1 MVQLRSY
8 FVCDIAIAFELVV
21 YPFCVI
27 ASAFLSKRCRSY
39 RSKDC
44 FCKHNTTLRL
54 TIILII
60 GFRVHKIV
68 KQDNACAIC
77 LEPLNNADNSIN
89 SSGDSALGLL
99 RCGHIFHF
107 ECIWRWLR
115 AHFNCPVCRTQAKL
129 TVDDIKAITIA
140 AFEKAVRS
148 KTLPSRYKKKS
159 RNKKIK
165 GSGSKES
172 MSISLSGAETDSSSP
187 SGSPIRNN
195 FVSDSRSSNSSVSS
209 LNFIIL
215 EDGNIGESDE
225 SLHIVSPT
233 IRPKFRP
240 NVRNHKFKRKSTPD
254 LPTLSLTSL
263 ASIPEGEGTEVD
275 LSANRS
281 ATLPSFSRPVVM
293 GKFTSQHDLGGR
305 SNEGDT
311 SKQNVHLV
319 GVDKGADVFQNGDVT
334 IKKNSAKT
342 EENKTNDKGNDFQSI
357 EPELSVESNCDR
369 RNHLANYTPTIQQLQ
384 KLPRVSQSSLWSS
397 QQSEFSDGVISMLN
411 LVQEEQQ
418 ADTMREAIEEEIK
431 KTTSSFNPEENPWVT
446 MCSPAR
452 DMVESTEEKIEIPQS
467 IHSNWI
473 LKDTP

>member
-1 MVQLRSY
+1 MHFCQSAVA
-8 FVCDIAIAFELVV
+8 VTELKIV
-21 YPFCVI
+21 
-27 ASAFLSKRCRSY
+27 SA
-39 RSKDC
+39 
-44 FCKHNTTLRL
+44 NTTLISI
-54 TIILII
+54 TIILTIP
-60 GFRVHKIV
+60 FRVHKIV

-165 GSGSKES
+165 ASGSKES

-187 SGSPIRNN
+187 SGSTIRNN
-195 FVSDSRSSNSSVSS
+195 FASDSRSSNSSVSS

-233 IRPKFRP
+233 IRAKFRP

-263 ASIPEGEGTEVD
+263 ASIPEGEGAEVD
-275 LSANRS
+275 ISVNRS

-293 GKFTSQHDLGGR
+293 GKFTSQHHLGGR

-311 SKQNVHLV
+311 SKQNGHLV
-319 GVDKGADVFQNGDVT
+319 GADKGADDGDVFEDWEVKT
-334 IKKNSAKT
+334 NKNSPKAERNKSD
-342 EENKTNDKGNDFQSI
+342 NKTDDFQLAERGLSA
-357 EPELSVESNCDR
+357 ELNCDR

-446 MCSPAR
+446 MCSPTR
-452 DMVESTEEKIEIPQS
+452 DMVESTEEKIEIPES

>member
-8 FVCDIAIAFELVV
+8 FVCDITIAFELVV

-44 FCKHNTTLRL
+44 ICKHNTTLRL

-172 MSISLSGAETDSSSP
+172 MSISLSGAET
-187 SGSPIRNN
+187 
-195 FVSDSRSSNSSVSS
+195 
-209 LNFIIL
+209 
-215 EDGNIGESDE
+215 
-225 SLHIVSPT
+225 
-233 IRPKFRP
+233 
-240 NVRNHKFKRKSTPD
+240 
-254 LPTLSLTSL
+254 
-263 ASIPEGEGTEVD
+263 
-275 LSANRS
+275 
-281 ATLPSFSRPVVM
+281 
-293 GKFTSQHDLGGR
+293 
-305 SNEGDT
+305 
-311 SKQNVHLV
+311 
-319 GVDKGADVFQNGDVT
+319 
-334 IKKNSAKT
+334 
-342 EENKTNDKGNDFQSI
+342 
-357 EPELSVESNCDR
+357 
-369 RNHLANYTPTIQQLQ
+369 
-384 KLPRVSQSSLWSS
+384 
-397 QQSEFSDGVISMLN
+397 EF
-411 LVQEEQQ
+411 
-418 ADTMREAIEEEIK
+418 
-431 KTTSSFNPEENPWVT
+431 
-446 MCSPAR
+446 
-452 DMVESTEEKIEIPQS
+452 
-467 IHSNWI
+467 
-473 LKDTP
+473 